1 MTIFK
6 ITPRAKE
13 SLKEIG
19 RYTLKKWGKTQR
31 NDYLRAIDS
40 RFEWL
45 ANNPDMGRHRN
56 DIEEGYYS
64 YRHREHLIFYVI
76 MSDHISVIGI
86 PHTAMDILNYFN

>member
-45 ANNPDMGRHRN
+45 ANNPNMGRHR
-56 DIEEGYYS
+56 DDM
-64 YRHREHLIFYVI
+64 RV
-76 MSDHISVIGI
+76 
-86 PHTAMDILNYFN
+86 